1 MAKKFADM
9 NLLNYTY
16 YKSPA
21 GTLKIGGTENYIS
34 EVSFIDNQDE
44 YISPSCNNTLL
55 NECIEELIEYFNGK
69 RLSFDIPVCQKGTD
83 FQTKVWEELL
93 NINFGKTISY
103 MTLAKRLGDPNCIRA
118 AAASNGKNHICII
131 VPCHRVI
138 GTNQQLVGYAGGLW
152 RKRWLLEHEN
162 KIANGVQTLF

>member
-1 MAKKFADM
+1 M
-9 NLLNYTY
+9 NEVNYTY
-16 YKSPA
+16 YQSPV
-21 GTLKIGGTENYIS
+21 GLLKVGGTESYINQI
-34 EVSFIDNQDE
+34 SFIDSRDE
-44 YISPSCNNTLL
+44 YVEPTGNSPLL
-55 NECIEELIEYFNGK
+55 NQCVEQLIEYFNGN
-69 RLSFDIPVCQKGTD
+69 RLTFDIPVYQKGTD
-83 FQTKVWEELL
+83 FQTKVWSELL

-118 AAASNGKNHICII
+118 AASSNGKNHICII

-138 GTNQQLVGYAGGLW
+138 GSNQQLTGYAGGLW